1 MQKFNVLFIGLS
13 LLVPGLFQNLA
24 HAASSQDSLIIHAA
38 EWGVAKFHRVDNKA
52 HPYAADHAWYPA
64 ILPDKMEMTDPSQT
78 LVNADGSYTVFFS
91 HLEALIQQVGEI
103 SEKTGKKIAVLNIHT
118 HGAPGILGF
127 PATAEDEA
135 SFMCDSWK
143 DEAGGSDSLSF
154 EHYYSPVAKEDI
166 MYFRKL
172 AKNPNP
178 MFVGC
183 ATKLSDF
190 TKVLKKY
197 PNTPSYFTSSAVIHM
212 LACLVGLDKAG
223 QAFTEGLAKL
233 FFPQGGGRIEAS
245 TYFGLGDWSLPE
257 GMGFWDYQNDA
268 QLEHD
273 NSLYGSAKKDRDFM
287 QKGTVRVSQS
297 VSAQKIETVLLK
309 DIQYMSTLEETK
321 SESATSVMRENP
333 LSENSLFAITQP
345 ILEPRWIH
353 IPGTNQEIL
362 AW

>member
-1 MQKFNVLFIGLS
+1 MHQKTSVLFVGLS
-13 LLVPGLFQNLA
+13 LFVQGLA
-24 HAASSQDSLIIHAA
+24 HAAPTQNSLIIHAA
-38 EWGVAKFHRVDNKA
+38 EWGVAKFHRADNKV
-52 HPYAADHAWYPA
+52 HPYAADNAWYPV
-64 ILPDKMEMTDPSQT
+64 ILPNTMEMTDPSQT
-78 LVNADGSYTVFFS
+78 LANADGSYTVFFS

-103 SEKTGKKIAVLNIHT
+103 AEKTGKKVDVLNIHT

-135 SFMCDSWK
+135 SFLCESWK
-143 DEAGGSDSLSF
+143 DEASGSDALSYG
-154 EHYYSPVAKEDI
+154 HYYSPVPKQDI
-166 MYFRKL
+166 MYMRRL

-178 MFVGC
+178 SFVGC

-190 TKVLKKY
+190 TKVMKKY
-197 PNTPSYFTSSAVIHM
+197 PKTPSHFTSSSVVHV

-233 FFPQGGGRIEAS
+233 FFPEGGGSVEAS
-245 TYFGLGDWSLPE
+245 ANFGLGDWSMAE

-287 QKGTVRVSQS
+287 QKGIVRVSQS
-297 VSAQKIETVLLK
+297 LGEQKTETVLLQ
-309 DIQYMSTLEETK
+309 DLMFMSTLAET
-321 SESATSVMRENP
+321 TSNKMTRENP
-333 LSENSLFAITQP
+333 MTENSRLFELTKP